1 MLNLRKS
8 FIKIHLNQNLVIQ
21 IYIFFLARHLQATT
35 FIKLFQYSQKFFIS
49 YSKVSK
55 RPNNY
60 SLVTCATLK
69 YYLFSRTTSTNMYF
83 IDTIFLCQINGVS
96 KSNIK
101 YYKHYKV
108 LLFFQSKQNFPGKKI
123 EGSLFTLTRLGCS
136 SKKCSLMRNDAIFRF
151 LLFATLVPNV

>member
-1 MLNLRKS
+1 
-8 FIKIHLNQNLVIQ
+8 
-21 IYIFFLARHLQATT
+21 
-35 FIKLFQYSQKFFIS
+35 
-49 YSKVSK
+49 
-55 RPNNY
+55 
-60 SLVTCATLK
+60 
-69 YYLFSRTTSTNMYF
+69 MYF

-136 SKKCSLMRNDAIFRF
+136 SKKCSLMRHDAIFRF